1 MKKSHRKDVI
11 IARIIFAAMCIALIA
26 IIIGVVSLI
35 NSHRGNKADT
45 QTQTQQTESMEP
57 GTLNPELPPVSDDA
71 QGTENDTVYV
81 WTTTGVNLRS
91 EPNTDC
97 QIVSVL
103 DAETQLEVL
112 SDEGEWLKVSYNG
125 TEGYVSSEF
134 VTGDEP
140 EDIPME

>member
-11 IARIIFAAMCIALIA
+11 IARIIFAAMCVALIA

-35 NSHRGNKADT
+35 NSHRGNNKSD
-45 QTQTQQTESMEP
+45 TQTQQTESMEP
-57 GTLNPELPPVSDDA
+57 ATVNPELPPVSDDA
-71 QGTENDTVYV
+71 QGTQNDTVYV

-103 DAETQLEVL
+103 DAEAQLEVL

-125 TEGYVSSEF
+125 TEGYV
-134 VTGDEP
+134 VLNL
-140 EDIPME
+140 